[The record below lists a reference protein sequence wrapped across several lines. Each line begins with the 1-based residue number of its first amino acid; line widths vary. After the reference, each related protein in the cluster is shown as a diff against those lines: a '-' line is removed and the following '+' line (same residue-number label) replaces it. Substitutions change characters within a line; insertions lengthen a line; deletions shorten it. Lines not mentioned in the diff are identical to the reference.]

1 MDTALLEV
9 EREKDVFEVT
19 MNFRDLVVNKNEIGL
34 TLGYLDE
41 TIPEHIVE
49 MIEYIIPQVS
59 QRCEIRAGYRLID
72 VKTPIDRSD
81 GLYVG
86 GTFLRM
92 QKIVTS
98 QLRKAEKA
106 ALIVCTIGPAVGD
119 WARQVFRD
127 GDPVLGYLID
137 TTASVTVENVTDV
150 LHDHVG
156 QKMVERGMKITNRY
170 SPGYCDWS
178 VSEQH
183 LLFSLLPTN
192 FCGVSLT
199 ESSLMLPIKSVSG
212 IIGVGA
218 AVERVEYICDR
229 CGLKDCTYRA
239 FRSARTKRNLVRGK
253 TNEG

>member
-1 MDTALLEV
+1 MDTALPEI
-9 EREKDVFEVT
+9 EREKGVFEVT
-19 MNFRDLVVNKNEIGL
+19 IDFRDLVVNKNEIGL
-34 TLGYLDE
+34 RLGYLDE
-41 TIPEHIVE
+41 TIPAHIAE
-49 MIEYIIPQVS
+49 MIDDVIPQVS
-59 QRCEIRAGYRLID
+59 QRCEIRAGYRLMD
-72 VKTPIDRSD
+72 VQTPLDRSD

-106 ALIVCTIGPAVGD
+106 ALVVCTIGPAIVD
-119 WARQVFRD
+119 WARQVFRE

-137 TTASVTVENVTDV
+137 TAASVTVENVTDV

-156 QKMVERGMKITNRY
+156 QKMLERGMKITNRY

-192 FCGVSLT
+192 FCGISLT
-199 ESSLMLPIKSVSG
+199 ESSLMLPIKSISG
-212 IIGVGA
+212 IVGVGA

-229 CGLKDCTYRA
+229 CGMKDCSYRA
-239 FRSARTKRNLVRGK
+239 FRPARTEQYLVRGR